1 MKTIIVNRDGMRNA
15 VPMEGVAYVLDGYTI
30 PHISPD
36 AYPDAYIET
45 WNFNRVQRSP
55 WGHS

>member
-36 AYPDAYIET
+36 AYIET